1 MPPAAAAAI
10 KAEPRKRVDLSSLE
24 KAAIL
29 VMYLDREAARS
40 LLRHLSDEE
49 VQKLGVT
56 ISAIR
61 EVDDG
66 VIEQVVRDFLID
78 LRTVSVLPSTGKDFA
93 RSVLPGLVDED
104 RRTRVAGAIR
114 RRVDD
119 DFTTFVR
126 SRPAAA
132 VAAVLAEEHPQVQA
146 VAMLRM
152 GPENAARVMALFDES
167 VQMDLTMRMARAD
180 RISGELADDVE
191 QAIRRALSDLDDPL
205 QVGGVETTARVL
217 GRMTRERNTTV
228 LGNIREKE
236 VELADKLQRLMVVFD
251 DLVHLEDR
259 AVQALLRVV
268 DRADLVLA
276 LKGASSEMRERF
288 LKNLSSRA
296 AQDLMEELEIA
307 TSVRKSQMREAQ
319 EKIVMAAQ
327 KLADEGV
334 IMLGPENEEE
344 G

>member
-1 MPPAAAAAI
+1 MPPATA
-10 KAEPRKRVDLSSLE
+10 KSEKKNVQLSSLE

-40 LLRHLSDEE
+40 VLRHLSDDD

-56 ISAIR
+56 ISSVR

-66 VIEQVVRDFLID
+66 LVEQVVRDFLID
-78 LRTVSVLPSTGKDFA
+78 LRQASVLSSSGKEFA
-93 RSVLPGLVDED
+93 RTVLPNLVDED

-119 DFTTFVR
+119 DFASFIK

-132 VAAVLAEEHPQVQA
+132 IAAVLAEEHPQVQA
-146 VAMLRM
+146 VALLRM
-152 GPENAARVMALFDES
+152 GPENAARVLALFEEG
-167 VQMDLTMRMARAD
+167 VQMDLTMRMARAEKV
-180 RISGELADDVE
+180 SGELADDVE
-191 QAIRRALSDLDDPL
+191 AAMRRALADLDDPL
-205 QVGGVETTARVL
+205 PVGGVEGAARVL
-217 GRMTRERNTTV
+217 GRMSRDRNTSV
-228 LGNIREKE
+228 LNSIREKE
-236 VELADKLQRLMVVFD
+236 TDLADKLQRLMVVFD
-251 DLVHLEDR
+251 DLVTLEDR
-259 AVQALLRVV
+259 GIQALLRVV

-276 LKGASSEMRERF
+276 LKGASNDMRERF

-307 TSVRKSQMREAQ
+307 TSVRKAQMREAQ

-334 IMLGPENEEE
+334 IMLGPETEE
-344 G
+344 GA

>member
-1 MPPAAAAAI
+1 MPPATA
-10 KAEPRKRVDLSSLE
+10 KSEKKNVQLSSLE

-29 VMYLDREAARS
+29 VMYLDREAARAV
-40 LLRHLSDEE
+40 LRHLSDDD

-56 ISAIR
+56 ISSVR

-66 VIEQVVRDFLID
+66 LVEQVVRDFLID
-78 LRTVSVLPSTGKDFA
+78 LRQASVLSSSGKEFA
-93 RSVLPGLVDED
+93 RTVLPNLVDED

-119 DFTTFVR
+119 DFASFIK

-132 VAAVLAEEHPQVQA
+132 IAAVLAEEHPQVQA
-146 VAMLRM
+146 VALLRM
-152 GPENAARVMALFDES
+152 GPENAARVLALFEEG
-167 VQMDLTMRMARAD
+167 VQMDLTMRMARAEKV
-180 RISGELADDVE
+180 SGELADDVE
-191 QAIRRALSDLDDPL
+191 AAMRRALADLDDPL
-205 QVGGVETTARVL
+205 PVGGVEGAARVL
-217 GRMTRERNTTV
+217 GRMPRDRNTSV
-228 LGNIREKE
+228 LNSIREKE
-236 VELADKLQRLMVVFD
+236 NELADKLQRLMVVFD
-251 DLVHLEDR
+251 DLVSLEDR
-259 AVQALLRVV
+259 GIQALLRVV

-276 LKGASSEMRERF
+276 LKGASNDMRERF

-307 TSVRKSQMREAQ
+307 TSVRKAQVREAQ

-334 IMLGPENEEE
+334 IMLGPETEE
-344 G
+344 GA

>member
-1 MPPAAAAAI
+1 MPPAAAA
-10 KAEPRKRVDLSSLE
+10 KTETRKRVELAPLE

-29 VMYLDREAARS
+29 VMYLDREAARA

-56 ISAIR
+56 ISSIR

-66 VIEQVVRDFLID
+66 IIEQVVRDFLMD
-78 LRTVSVLPSTGKDFA
+78 LRAVSVLPSTGKDFA
-93 RSVLPGLVDED
+93 RSVLPSLVDED

-119 DFTTFVR
+119 DFTGFVK

-180 RISGELADDVE
+180 KISGELADDVE
-191 QAIRRALSDLDDPL
+191 QAIRRALADLDDPL
-205 QVGGVETTARVL
+205 PVGGVESTARVL

-236 VELADKLQRLMVVFD
+236 TELADKLQRLMVVFD
-251 DLVHLEDR
+251 DLVSLEDR
-259 AVQALLRVV
+259 AIQALLRVV

-307 TSVRKSQMREAQ
+307 TSVRKSQTREAQ

-334 IMLGPENEEE
+334 IMLGTETEDE

>member
-1 MPPAAAAAI
+1 MPPATA
-10 KAEPRKRVDLSSLE
+10 KSEKKNVQLSSLE

-40 LLRHLSDEE
+40 VLRHLSDDD

-56 ISAIR
+56 ISSVR

-66 VIEQVVRDFLID
+66 LVEQVVRDFLID
-78 LRTVSVLPSTGKDFA
+78 LRQASVLSSSGKEFA
-93 RSVLPGLVDED
+93 RTVLPNLVDED

-119 DFTTFVR
+119 DFAAFIK

-132 VAAVLAEEHPQVQA
+132 IAAVMAEEHPQVQA
-146 VAMLRM
+146 VALLRM
-152 GPENAARVMALFDES
+152 GPENAARVLALFVEG
-167 VQMDLTMRMARAD
+167 VQMDMTMRMARAEK
-180 RISGELADDVE
+180 ISGELADDVE
-191 QAIRRALSDLDDPL
+191 AAMRRALADLDDPL
-205 QVGGVETTARVL
+205 PVGGVEGAARVL
-217 GRMTRERNTTV
+217 GRMPRDRNTSV
-228 LGNIREKE
+228 LNSIREKE
-236 VELADKLQRLMVVFD
+236 NDLADKLQRLMVVFD
-251 DLVHLEDR
+251 DLVTLEDR
-259 AVQALLRVV
+259 GIQALLRVV

-276 LKGASSEMRERF
+276 LKGASNDMRERF

-307 TSVRKSQMREAQ
+307 TSVRKAQMREAQ

-334 IMLGPENEEE
+334 IMLGPETEE
-344 G
+344 GA

>member
-1 MPPAAAAAI
+1 MPPATA
-10 KAEPRKRVDLSSLE
+10 KSEKKNVQLSSLE

-29 VMYLDREAARS
+29 VMYLDREAARAV
-40 LLRHLSDEE
+40 LRHLSDDD

-56 ISAIR
+56 ISSVR

-66 VIEQVVRDFLID
+66 LVEQVVRDFLID
-78 LRTVSVLPSTGKDFA
+78 LRQASVLSSSGKEFA
-93 RSVLPGLVDED
+93 RTVLPNLVDED

-119 DFTTFVR
+119 DFASFIK

-132 VAAVLAEEHPQVQA
+132 IAAVLAEEHPQVQA
-146 VAMLRM
+146 VALLRM
-152 GPENAARVMALFDES
+152 GPENAARVLALFEEG
-167 VQMDLTMRMARAD
+167 VQMDLTMRMARAEKV
-180 RISGELADDVE
+180 SGELADDVE
-191 QAIRRALSDLDDPL
+191 AAMRRALADLDDPL
-205 QVGGVETTARVL
+205 PVGGVEGAARVL
-217 GRMTRERNTTV
+217 GRMPRDRNTSV
-228 LGNIREKE
+228 LNSIREKE
-236 VELADKLQRLMVVFD
+236 NELADKLQRLMVVFD
-251 DLVHLEDR
+251 DLVTLEDR
-259 AVQALLRVV
+259 GIQALLRVV

-276 LKGASSEMRERF
+276 LKGASNDMRERF

-307 TSVRKSQMREAQ
+307 TSVRKAQVREAQ

-334 IMLGPENEEE
+334 IMLGPETEE
-344 G
+344 GA

>member
-1 MPPAAAAAI
+1 MPPATA
-10 KAEPRKRVDLSSLE
+10 KSEKKNVQLSSLE

-40 LLRHLSDEE
+40 VLRHLSDDD

-56 ISAIR
+56 ISSVR

-66 VIEQVVRDFLID
+66 LVEQVVRDFLID
-78 LRTVSVLPSTGKDFA
+78 LRQASVLSSSGKEFA
-93 RSVLPGLVDED
+93 RTVLPNLVDED

-119 DFTTFVR
+119 DFAAFIK

-132 VAAVLAEEHPQVQA
+132 IAAVMAEEHPQVQA
-146 VAMLRM
+146 VALLRM
-152 GPENAARVMALFDES
+152 GPENAARVLALFEEG
-167 VQMDLTMRMARAD
+167 VQMDLTMRMARAEK
-180 RISGELADDVE
+180 ISGELADDVE
-191 QAIRRALSDLDDPL
+191 AAMRRALADLDDPL
-205 QVGGVETTARVL
+205 PVGGVEGAARVL
-217 GRMTRERNTTV
+217 GRMPRDRNTSV
-228 LGNIREKE
+228 LNSIREKE
-236 VELADKLQRLMVVFD
+236 NDLADKLQRLMVVFD
-251 DLVHLEDR
+251 DLVTLEDR
-259 AVQALLRVV
+259 GIQALLRVV

-276 LKGASSEMRERF
+276 LKGASNDMRERF

-307 TSVRKSQMREAQ
+307 TSVRKAQMREAQ

-334 IMLGPENEEE
+334 IMLGPETEE
-344 G
+344 GA

>member
-1 MPPAAAAAI
+1 MPPATA
-10 KAEPRKRVDLSSLE
+10 KSEKKNVQLSSLE

-40 LLRHLSDEE
+40 VLRHLSDDD

-56 ISAIR
+56 ISSVR

-66 VIEQVVRDFLID
+66 LVEQVVRDFLID
-78 LRTVSVLPSTGKDFA
+78 LRQASVLSSSGKEFA
-93 RSVLPGLVDED
+93 RTVLPNLVDED

-119 DFTTFVR
+119 DFAAFIK

-132 VAAVLAEEHPQVQA
+132 IAAVMAEEHPQVQA
-146 VAMLRM
+146 VALLRM
-152 GPENAARVMALFDES
+152 GPENAARVLALFDEG
-167 VQMDLTMRMARAD
+167 VQMDRTMSMALAEK
-180 RISGELADDVE
+180 ISGELADDVE
-191 QAIRRALSDLDDPL
+191 AAMRRALADLDDPL
-205 QVGGVETTARVL
+205 PVGGVEGAARVL
-217 GRMTRERNTTV
+217 GRMPRDRNTSV
-228 LGNIREKE
+228 LNSIREKE
-236 VELADKLQRLMVVFD
+236 NDLADKLQRLMVVFD
-251 DLVHLEDR
+251 DLVTLEDR
-259 AVQALLRVV
+259 GIQALLRVV

-276 LKGASSEMRERF
+276 LKGASNDMRERF

-307 TSVRKSQMREAQ
+307 TSVRKAQMREAQ

-334 IMLGPENEEE
+334 IMLGPETEE
-344 G
+344 GA

>member
-1 MPPAAAAAI
+1 MPAAAA
-10 KAEPRKRVDLSSLE
+10 KSENRKTVQLSSLE

-29 VMYLDREAARS
+29 VMYLDREAARAV
-40 LLRHLSDEE
+40 LRHLSDDE

-56 ISAIR
+56 ISAVR

-66 VIEQVVRDFLID
+66 VIENVVRDFLMD
-78 LRTVSVLPSTGKDFA
+78 LRAVSVLPATGRDFA
-93 RSVLPGLVDED
+93 RSVLPSLVDDD

-119 DFTTFVR
+119 DFTTFIR
-126 SRPAAA
+126 SKPPAA

-146 VAMLRM
+146 VALLRM
-152 GPENAARVMALFDES
+152 GPENAARILAMFEDGT
-167 VQMDLTMRMARAD
+167 QMDLTMRMARAD
-180 RISGELADDVE
+180 RVSGELADDVE
-191 QAIRRALSDLDDPL
+191 QAIRRALVDQDDPL
-205 QVGGVETTARVL
+205 PVGGVEHAARIL
-217 GRMTRERNTTV
+217 GRMSREKNTNVLNQIRERET
-228 LGNIREKE
+228 
-236 VELADKLQRLMVVFD
+236 ELADRLQRLMVVFD
-251 DLVHLEDR
+251 DLVHLDDR

-276 LKGASSEMRERF
+276 LKGSGNDIRERF

-296 AQDLMEELEIA
+296 AQDLLEELEIA
-307 TSVRKSQMREAQ
+307 QAARKSQIREAQ

-334 IMLGPENEEE
+334 IVLDPEAD
-344 G
+344 GG